1 MIRKT
6 LTLTAFATTLA
17 FGTLSAIAGEART
30 GQFTGASDHVTSGG
44 VTVTKDAGGYVL
56 QLGPKFFLDGA
67 PDPKVGFG
75 VNGQYVDGTLIG
87 ELQSKTG
94 AQSFRVPDTLNVA
107 GFTEVFIWCE
117 EFSVPLGV
125 ASLN

>member
-6 LTLTAFATTLA
+6 LTLAAFSIALATSAFAD
-17 FGTLSAIAGEART
+17 SASRT

-44 VTVTKDAGGYVL
+44 VTITKDADGYIV

-67 PDPKVGFG
+67 PDPSVGFG
-75 VNGQYVDGTLIG
+75 KDGNYIDGTLIG
-87 ELQSKTG
+87 ALHSKTG
-94 AQSFRVPDTLNVA
+94 AQSYRVPANLNVSD
-107 GFTEVFIWCE
+107 FSEVYIWCE

-125 ASLN
+125 ALLN